1 MENTLK
7 KVEIESKYTK
17 RYNPFKEVI
26 IESRILWWGYLG
38 KSYDNVL

>member
-7 KVEIESKYTK
+7 KIQINSKYTK
-17 RYNPFKEVI
+17 IYNPYKEQIV
-26 IESRILWWGYLG
+26 RHKFLWWGYLG